1 MILTLKNI
9 NCIIISCFM
18 IVVMSCSFFI
28 SVKYFS
34 DDLATLESHN
44 VFLTSHLNYHEKD
57 NHHKDLDLDTEDEES
72 VGHSHSHRHNEGEE
86 EHTHKHVNVV
96 TFSEVILFQ
105 ANSLF
110 ALSLDIFQTIPKT
123 YTHLFSDSFT
133 LEILRP
139 PIYS

>member
-1 MILTLKNI
+1 
-9 NCIIISCFM
+9 M

-34 DDLATLESHN
+34 DDLATLESQN
-44 VFLTSHLNYHEKD
+44 VFLASHLNYHERD
-57 NHHKDLDLDTEDEES
+57 NHHNKDLDSEDEES
-72 VGHSHSHRHNEGEE
+72 IVHSHTHRHSEGEE

-96 TFSEVILFQ
+96 TFSEVILLQ
-105 ANSLF
+105 TNSLYV
-110 ALSLDIFQTIPKT
+110 LSLDIFQSIPNK
-123 YTHLFSDSFT
+123 YPDLFSDSFT

>member
-1 MILTLKNI
+1 MT
-9 NCIIISCFM
+9 
-18 IVVMSCSFFI
+18 VVMSFSFFI
-28 SVKYFS
+28 SVKHFS
-34 DDLATLESHN
+34 DDLANLESHN
-44 VFLTSHLNYHEKD
+44 VFLASDFNYHERD
-57 NHHKDLDLDTEDEES
+57 NHHKDLDSEDEES
-72 VGHSHSHRHNEGEE
+72 VGHSHTHRHSEGEE

-110 ALSLDIFQTIPKT
+110 AHSFDIFQTIPKT

>member
-1 MILTLKNI
+1 MILTLKKI
-9 NCIIISCFM
+9 NCIVISCFM

-44 VFLTSHLNYHEKD
+44 VFLASHLNYHERD
-57 NHHKDLDLDTEDEES
+57 SHHKDLDSEDEVS
-72 VGHSHSHRHNEGEE
+72 IGHSHTHRHSEGEE

-105 ANSLF
+105 SNSLF
-110 ALSLDIFQTIPKT
+110 ILSLDIFQSIPKT
-123 YTHLFSDSFT
+123 YAHLFSDSYT